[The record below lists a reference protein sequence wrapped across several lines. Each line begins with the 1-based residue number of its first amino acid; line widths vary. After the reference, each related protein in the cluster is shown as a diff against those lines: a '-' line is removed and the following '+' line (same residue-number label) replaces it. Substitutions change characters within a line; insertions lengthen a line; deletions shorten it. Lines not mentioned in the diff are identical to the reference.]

1 MNQSEIATI
10 NMQIDTEEV
19 EISAEEVSKALTGL
33 KEIAENIC
41 TKISDTFS
49 VALDAIEIFKSSVDK
64 LSESVQSVTGE
75 NFSGVL
81 TELSEIS
88 TTLDSILAELQT
100 PDWLGGASLVL
111 DTLNTIEVN
120 KPKRKARKNK
130 EGGIKVKVRKKSSN
144 SKTTSSKASASG
156 IAAGGIGAAVGLDA
170 LDGDIGDLLG
180 DILGTDTLQSL
191 FSGLSTA
198 ISDAGQKLKDF
209 GSAIGTAF
217 KSFGTMI
224 SQLVTGTGAWIADT
238 AAKAGNTA
246 AQWAQIAATTAWQGI
261 CTAATAVTT
270 AFGAAMN
277 FLTSPIGLVVL
288 AVAALIAIIVALIA
302 NWDAV
307 KEAAA
312 KAWESI
318 TQTVEKVT
326 NFLLEKLNG
335 FNEFLQGVFAKD
347 WTEQFGAFGSVLNAF
362 FANFENVWN
371 AVKGIFDGMIGFVKN
386 VFAGNW
392 GAAWESIVG
401 VFKGIWDYL
410 VAVVKAPINAIIGLI
425 NGLVQGVVDGI
436 NAVIGMLNKFKVEI
450 PDWGI
455 FGDYAGAT
463 LGFNIAS
470 IKAPQIPYLAQGAVL
485 PANKPFLAMVGDQK
499 HGTNV
504 EAPLATI
511 QEAVALVMEEQT
523 NGMMAGFN
531 AMVSE
536 VRALRRTVDG
546 IEVGD
551 TVIGQAAN
559 RYNRKMAVIHGN
571 M

>member
-1 MNQSEIATI
+1 
-10 NMQIDTEEV
+10 MQIDTEEV

-49 VALDAIEIFKSSVDK
+49 AALDAIEIFKSSVDK

-246 AQWAQIAATTAWQGI
+246 AQWAQIAATTAWQAI

-302 NWDAV
+302 NWDTV
-307 KEAAA
+307 KEVAA

-335 FNEFLQGVFAKD
+335 FNEFLQGAFAKD

-455 FGDYAGAT
+455 FGDYAGET
-463 LGFNIAS
+463 LGFNIAT

-511 QEAVALVMEEQT
+511 QEAVALVMEDMVAS
-523 NGMMAGFN
+523 NMAGPYVVGFLKCCFATGFQKADN
-531 AMVSE
+531 
-536 VRALRRTVDG
+536 LRPV
-546 IEVGD
+546 E
-551 TVIGQAAN
+551 VIGECLAQ
-559 RYNRKMAVIHGN
+559 RRRPEGTGEKGKEEIPMKK
-571 M
+571 